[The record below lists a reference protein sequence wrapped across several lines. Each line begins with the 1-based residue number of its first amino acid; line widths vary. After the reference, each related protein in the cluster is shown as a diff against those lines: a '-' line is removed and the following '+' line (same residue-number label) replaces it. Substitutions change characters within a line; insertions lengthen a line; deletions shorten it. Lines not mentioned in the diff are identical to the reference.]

1 MRRFISPFIFIC
13 LLLLL
18 SIMPTIITGQATT
31 NVFAEAV
38 GQANLR
44 ATPNT
49 EAPLLGQIGAG
60 TRYPVIGR
68 SEFFPWVLVANPAS
82 QQPIGWVFLD
92 LVTITG
98 DLNTLPLST
107 LDVSSTPLITP
118 QASAAGITTSL
129 PTGTLRPGGAAGGQQ
144 DNEIPTATPDFNITG
159 IVTGEINIR
168 YGPGVEYPRIGGGLQ
183 GDRLEV
189 TAYHTQFPW
198 VQVRLPESPNGYG
211 WVAIELLQFEGDPL
225 TLPPVSQTTFNLPTL
240 TPTAQAAQISSLPG
254 QSPVPLSPAFQT
266 LGDQAWNLILEAG
279 FQPEL
284 SRMGALYIQDLRT
297 GEAITFGN
305 TIAFSG
311 TSINKIAILTELF
324 AVLNSM
330 PNPAEA
336 VDIANTMICSENSAT
351 NRLLSLIGG
360 GSALDGADRVTQ
372 FLQQL
377 GLRNTFIAAPYDTTN
392 ALASATPAPRQPS
405 IPASTADQSR
415 ANPDLV
421 NQLTVDEMGWLLGSV
436 YQCAV
441 NNSGPLLERFPD
453 QFTSQECQKIV
464 DVMSNNTVDA
474 LLRAGS
480 PAGTVVAHKHGW
492 IEDTHSNAALFF
504 TPGGDYVIV
513 MVLYQPE
520 FLNFL
525 ESLPLM
531 AEVSRSVYNYY
542 NPDTSLSAIRDGY
555 IPDTETCDDY
565 SPTLIDEL
573 TSPVYA
579 LPITPRPTLPRPTA
593 NATSTPPPVTPS
605 STSDG
610 VITPTPTPLG

>member
-1 MRRFISPFIFIC
+1 MRRFISPFTLIC

-18 SIMPTIITGQATT
+18 SVIPALVTGQST

-44 ATPNT
+44 ATPST
-49 EAPLLGQIGAG
+49 DAPLLGQIETG

-68 SEFFPWVLVANPAS
+68 SEFFPWVLIADLSS
-82 QQPIGWVFLD
+82 QQPLGWVFLD

-98 DLNTLPLST
+98 DIDSLPLST
-107 LDVSSTPLITP
+107 LDVSSAPIAIPQSSAVNIPL
-118 QASAAGITTSL
+118 GL
-129 PTGTLRPGGAAGGQQ
+129 PTATLRPGGAAGGQQ
-144 DNEIPTATPDFNITG
+144 DSSIPTATPDYNVSG
-159 IVTGEINIR
+159 IVIGEINIR
-168 YGPGVEYPRIGGGLQ
+168 YGPGIEYPRIAGALE
-183 GDRLEV
+183 GDRLDV
-189 TAYHTQFPW
+189 AAYHTQFPW
-198 VQVRLPESPNGYG
+198 VQVRVPDSPNGYG
-211 WVAIELLQFEGDPL
+211 WVANELLQFEGDPL

-254 QSPVPLSPAFQT
+254 QSPIPLSPAFQA
-266 LGDQAWNLILEAG
+266 LGDQAWNMILEAG

-305 TIAFSG
+305 NIAFSG

-324 AVLNSM
+324 AVLNSV

-360 GSALDGADRVTQ
+360 GNALDGADRVTQ

-453 QFTSQECQKIV
+453 QFTSQECQRIV

-474 LLRAGS
+474 LLRAGA

-531 AEVSRSVYNYY
+531 AEVSRGVYNYY
-542 NPDTSLSAIRDGY
+542 NPGTPLSAIRDGY

-573 TSPVYA
+573 SSPIYA

-593 NATSTPPPVTPS
+593 TSTPLPTTPS
-605 STSDG
+605 PTSEDA
-610 VITPTPTPLG
+610 VTPTPTPLG